1 VVLVNRLGVL
11 WELDW
16 DAVPEHLTENRP
28 LTRLDI
34 VIGRVDA
41 RAARAVIYG
50 CATRSSSVGVLA
62 RHREQCRRRHCVLG
76 EPLNYENPPAGNR
89 LRAVEDLY
97 PEVVNPELEEE
108 TLPSCIG
115 PLRERLGAGGNGLR
129 QN

>member
-1 VVLVNRLGVL
+1 LAY
-11 WELDW
+11 W
-16 DAVPEHLTENRP
+16 
-28 LTRLDI
+28 LDI
-34 VIGRVDA
+34 GNNVD
-41 RAARAVIYG
+41 G
-50 CATRSSSVGVLA
+50 G
-62 RHREQCRRRHCVLG
+62 HCVLG

-89 LRAVEDLY
+89 LRTVEDLY